1 MGAGLEVRVT
11 SHGAPQTVTRL
22 ELTDEK
28 PSPLMTSSAP
38 PATPTVAGAR
48 PLTWLGLE
56 LGLG

>member
-28 PSPLMTSSAP
+28 PRPLMTSSAP
-38 PATPTVAGAR
+38 PATPTVAGAM
-48 PLTWLGLE
+48 PLTWLG
-56 LGLG
+56 